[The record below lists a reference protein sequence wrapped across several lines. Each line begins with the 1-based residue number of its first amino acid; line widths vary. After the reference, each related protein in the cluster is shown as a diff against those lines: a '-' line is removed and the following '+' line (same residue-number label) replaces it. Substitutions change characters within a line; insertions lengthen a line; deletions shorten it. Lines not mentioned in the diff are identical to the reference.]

1 MEGVTFVLTTIYDI
15 KNVCMGWEVKGNVI
29 GQK

>member
-15 KNVCMGWEVKGNVI
+15 KNVGWEVKGNVI